1 MNNSQSR
8 LKTKRETTK
17 NGTHKRK
24 IVFYIEKNST
34 PKKTQRKSKTLT
46 QKFYNVFMIKRRQKK
61 IGYAIIETKS
71 DILIKKNEL
80 WKWR

>member
-1 MNNSQSR
+1 M
-8 LKTKRETTK
+8 KTKRETTK
-17 NGTHKRK
+17 NGTHKQKKDCILYRK
-24 IVFYIEKNST
+24 KFHTK
-34 PKKTQRKSKTLT
+34 KKTQRKSKTLT

-80 WKWR
+80 

>member
-1 MNNSQSR
+1 
-8 LKTKRETTK
+8 
-17 NGTHKRK
+17 
-24 IVFYIEKNST
+24 
-34 PKKTQRKSKTLT
+34 
-46 QKFYNVFMIKRRQKK
+46 MIKRRQKK